1 MSSHRQYF
9 VFLHCNARH
18 FVLFQLLKELN
29 VYRVEN
35 DNVVFGLRRIM
46 FQHRKTYPN
55 ASRTTEKR
63 LANNRKTF
71 SLDILDDA
79 KVDLIANAPLL

>member
-35 DNVVFGLRRIM
+35 DNVVFGLRRETPS
-46 FQHRKTYPN
+46 FRKTRAN
-55 ASRTTEKR
+55 ALRTTEKR
-63 LANNRKTF
+63 FPLTF
-71 SLDILDDA
+71 
-79 KVDLIANAPLL
+79 